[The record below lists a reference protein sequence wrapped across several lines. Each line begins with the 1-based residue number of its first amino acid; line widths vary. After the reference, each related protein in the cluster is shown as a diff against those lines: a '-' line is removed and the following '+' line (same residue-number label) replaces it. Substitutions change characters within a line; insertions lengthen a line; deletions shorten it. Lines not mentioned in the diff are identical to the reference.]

1 MPEGDT
7 IHRAAA
13 RIRGSFGGDPLTT
26 FAARTSGVVP
36 GLEPPGAG
44 ATISSVEARGK
55 HLLIRF
61 GNGATLHTHLG
72 MLGAWRVHPG
82 GAPPALPRARTG
94 VAMATAHA
102 GAVCR
107 SAPVVE
113 LLDDASVRRHPVLR
127 ALGPDLCLPDVDLTA
142 VADRIAS
149 IDASTPVGVVLL
161 DQRVAAG
168 IGNVYRA
175 EVLWACRVDP
185 WTPVGALAGEA
196 TRELYATAARLLR
209 VNLTNRGPRHTVPEG
224 LAVYER
230 AGRPCRRCG
239 TPIRVASIGD
249 PPRSAWWCPSCQ
261 TRG

>member
-13 RIRGSFGGDPLTT
+13 RIREALGGDPLTA
-26 FAARTSGVVP
+26 FEARTSGLVP
-36 GLEPPGAG
+36 GVEPPRPGDAIG
-44 ATISSVEARGK
+44 SVEARGK

-61 GNGATLHTHLG
+61 GTGATLHTHLG
-72 MLGAWRVHPG
+72 MLGAWRVLG
-82 GAPPALPRARTG
+82 GGPRPALPRARTG
-94 VAMATAHA
+94 VAMATSHA

-127 ALGPDLCLPDVDLTA
+127 ALGPDLCLVDVDLDA
-142 VADRIAS
+142 VIDRLAS
-149 IDASTPVGVVLL
+149 IDAATPVGEALL
-161 DQRVAAG
+161 DQRIAAG

-185 WTPVGALAGEA
+185 WTAIGALDDGAR
-196 TRELYATAARLLR
+196 RELYATASRLLQA
-209 VNLTNRGPRHTVPEG
+209 NLTNRGPRRTVAEG

-230 AGRPCRRCG
+230 AGRRCRRCG
-239 TPIRVASIGD
+239 ASIRVGSIGD